1 MHAGPVP
8 RPRPAASVS
17 VGFGVRS
24 GGVPPSDYAR
34 VVLDACDRVPA
45 GRAATYGDIAEHT
58 GRGSARTVGTVMS
71 RYGTEV
77 PWWRIVQASGR
88 PAEPHVQDALRRL
101 AAEGCPLVGER
112 VDLAQ
117 ARWDGR

>member
-8 RPRPAASVS
+8 RPRPAVSVS

-45 GRAATYGDIAEHT
+45 GRAATYGDIAEYT

-112 VDLAQ
+112 VDLGR